1 VTQNTPAEYFQTP
14 VIELGVDRRAAFIT
28 RTYVHLFAAILAF
41 AGIEIYLFSSG
52 LAERLAATMLSVSW
66 LWILGGFMVVGWLA
80 SLVMK
85 TGAQMGIIANVVV
98 GIIGSGL
105 GHWLAPMLSIEGGSI
120 MQWIISIGGAVL
132 LILIL
137 KVLGVFK

>member
-1 VTQNTPAEYFQTP
+1 MTQNTPAEYFQTP

-52 LAERLAATMLSVSW
+52 LAERLAASMLSVSW

-80 SLVMK
+80 SRAAHTAK
-85 TGAQMGIIANVVV
+85 SPGAQYAA
-98 GIIGSGL
+98 
-105 GHWLAPMLSIEGGSI
+105 LA
-120 MQWIISIGGAVL
+120 GGAVL
-132 LILIL
+132 YDTSN
-137 KVLGVFK
+137 VLHRFPEDRHVGAALELFASIALMFWYVLRLFMSRD